1 MFHRV
6 LEGYELSSDPA
17 ASLMTTRAAAVF
29 HWKHLLGVVTALAF
43 LLGSAGF
50 SEGAR
55 AADGKADPAAHG
67 AKGAK
72 KGKGKKGK
80 KGQGKKGKKGKK
92 GQGKKGMKGAA
103 AS

>member
-50 SEGAR
+50 PEVAR
-55 AADGKADPAAHG
+55 AADGKADAATHG

-72 KGKGKKGK
+72 KGRGKKGK
-80 KGQGKKGKKGKK
+80 KGQGKKGKKG
-92 GQGKKGMKGAA
+92 QGKKGKKGAA

>member
-1 MFHRV
+1 MY
-6 LEGYELSSDPA
+6 LGGYGLSSDPA

-29 HWKHLLGVVTALAF
+29 NWKRLLSLVTALAF

-72 KGKGKKGK
+72 KGKKGQKKKGK
-80 KGQGKKGKKGKK
+80 KGQKKGKG
-92 GQGKKGMKGAA
+92 GAV

>member
-50 SEGAR
+50 PEVAR
-55 AADGKADPAAHG
+55 AADGKTDAAAHG

-72 KGKGKKGK
+72 KGKKGQKKKGK
-80 KGQGKKGKKGKK
+80 KGQKKGKG
-92 GQGKKGMKGAA
+92 GAV

>member
-29 HWKHLLGVVTALAF
+29 NWKRLLSLVTALAF

-50 SEGAR
+50 PEVAR
-55 AADGKADPAAHG
+55 AADGKTDAAAHG

-92 GQGKKGMKGAA
+92 GQGKKGKKGAA